1 MNYMDNHPVTCILN
15 FVTAVLIASHQ
26 CCITIELKF
35 IRNQFH
41 RETLFLVILQT
52 LLVWP
57 RLGLLKHGN
66 LSNVECFLY
75 CSYLFALFKFLSE
88 SFLGLLLSIC
98 CFLLF
103 FLRIKLLFFTLLRYC
118 KNVVRAR
125 HAMDAQHFL
134 CYFYRYNISMFWHI
148 TCSSDYGRLDFRGL
162 LLIFLLMFIGVL
174 YCDEYN
180 HSLPHFSDIYVAA
193 FW

>member
-1 MNYMDNHPVTCILN
+1 MTGVGYCSSYWYDCSPFCSITRTSGNCYWEWFGSIIDSCRLASMNYMDNHPVTCILN

-57 RLGLLKHGN
+57 RLGLLKHGD

-75 CSYLFALFKFLSE
+75 SSYLLAFFQLLSE
-88 SFLGLLLSIC
+88 SFLGLLLSTC
-98 CFLLF
+98 CFLLC
-103 FLRIKLLFFTLLRYC
+103 LGT
-118 KNVVRAR
+118 AR
-125 HAMDAQHFL
+125 T
-134 CYFYRYNISMFWHI
+134 W
-148 TCSSDYGRLDFRGL
+148 
-162 LLIFLLMFIGVL
+162 
-174 YCDEYN
+174 
-180 HSLPHFSDIYVAA
+180 
-193 FW
+193 